1 MSGDIYLELILDHYR
16 NPRNHGRMP
25 DAHARARD
33 ANPLCGDEVE
43 IYMKFDGDRISEISF
58 DGQGCAISQASASI
72 LTELVKGKSLDEAKR
87 FDKQQLLESM
97 GLPNLGPV
105 RIKCALLPLKVFKL
119 ALYSHMGETLGAG
132 EA

>member
-16 NPRNHGRMP
+16 NPRNHGKMH
-25 DAHARARD
+25 DAHSRARD
-33 ANPLCGDEVE
+33 TNPLCGDEVE
-43 IYMKFDGDRISEISF
+43 IYIKFDGNTISEISF

-72 LTELVKGKSLDEAKR
+72 LTELIKGKSLDEAKR

-97 GLPNLGPV
+97 GLPHLGPV

-119 ALYSHMGETLGAG
+119 ALYSHLGERFEAG